1 MLPNV
6 SAIYRDLAFMA
17 DPKLQQKTSGQAYSQ
32 PAHNLYLEKQSRHNE
47 LMEKLRNAQRESGYI
62 NQ

>member
-6 SAIYRDLAFMA
+6 SAIYRDLSFMA
-17 DPKLQQKTSGQAYSQ
+17 NPNHSQKQVESNRFTPVSGIYE
-32 PAHNLYLEKQSRHNE
+32 EKQAKHSE
-47 LMEKLRNAQRESGYI
+47 LMEKLRNAQKESSFI